1 MLEIKGLKKAFG
13 SLEVLKG
20 VDLKVKQGDVVA
32 ILGPSGSGKTTMLRC
47 VNFLEHAD
55 GGSLIFDGKEYPFHN
70 ISKKDIAAIRQKT
83 AFVFQNYNLFLNKTA
98 LHNVT
103 EGLII
108 GRKMPKT
115 RAEEKARAALEKVGM
130 LDRADY
136 YPHQLSGGQQQRV
149 AIARALA
156 TDPEIIY
163 FDEPTSALDP
173 ELTGE
178 VLGVMRQLAKEGMTM
193 LVVTHEMGFARNVSN
208 KVVFMAAV
216 FLAGILTSSFLLTG
230 CGNSTA
236 DNSSASSSSSASSAS
251 ASGDLLEQIQSKGE
265 IVVAMEGTWAPWTYH
280 DEDDNLVGYDVEV
293 AQQIAEKL
301 GVKATFVEGEW
312 DGLLAGIDS
321 GRYDIMVNGVD
332 ITEERAEKY
341 SFSDPYAYNR
351 TAVIVNSANDEIQS
365 MEDLDGKSTANTISS
380 TYAEVAEKYGAAV
393 TGVDDLE
400 QTFELLLSGR
410 IDATLNAEV
419 TYYDYMKA
427 HPDAEIKIA
436 CLDPESTKVG
446 IPMKKG
452 DETKTLLEAV
462 NKALGELAEEGT
474 LTELSEKYFGTD
486 ISKEAAE

>member
-1 MLEIKGLKKAFG
+1 MKKKMA
-13 SLEVLKG
+13 S
-20 VDLKVKQGDVVA
+20 
-32 ILGPSGSGKTTMLRC
+32 
-47 VNFLEHAD
+47 
-55 GGSLIFDGKEYPFHN
+55 
-70 ISKKDIAAIRQKT
+70 
-83 AFVFQNYNLFLNKTA
+83 VF
-98 LHNVT
+98 
-103 EGLII
+103 
-108 GRKMPKT
+108 
-115 RAEEKARAALEKVGM
+115 
-130 LDRADY
+130 
-136 YPHQLSGGQQQRV
+136 
-149 AIARALA
+149 
-156 TDPEIIY
+156 
-163 FDEPTSALDP
+163 
-173 ELTGE
+173 LTGI
-178 VLGVMRQLAKEGMTM
+178 LA
-193 LVVTHEMGFARNVSN
+193 
-208 KVVFMAAV
+208 
-216 FLAGILTSSFLLTG
+216 SSFLLTG
-230 CGNSTA
+230 CG
-236 DNSSASSSSSASSAS
+236 SSDTKSSSASSAAASS
-251 ASGDLLEQIQSKGE
+251 ASESGDLLEQIQSKGE

-351 TAVIVNSANDEIQS
+351 TAVIVNANNDEIQS

-380 TYAEVAEKYGAAV
+380 TYAEVAEKYGATV

-462 NKALGELAEEGT
+462 NKALGELSEDGT

-486 ISKEAAE
+486 ISKAAEE